1 MKANKKPRNKFKM
14 LLVILAIIMV
24 FIAVLFVAAFGMLQM
39 AQEYG
44 LIEVPGGTISLENLS
59 GIDQGTIEMISYDY
73 QPMSAV
79 ESITM
84 ENFMEDN

>member
-1 MKANKKPRNKFKM
+1 MKANKKPISKFKL
-14 LLVILAIIMV
+14 LLVILAGIMV
-24 FIAVLFVAAFGMLQM
+24 FIVVLFVAAFGMLQM

-59 GIDQGTIEMISYDY
+59 EIDQGTMEMISYDY
-73 QPMSAV
+73 QPMSAI

-84 ENFMEDN
+84 EYFMEDN